1 MMNSS
6 DERCSDMDNELMDLE
21 RLPPTPTSTQGQE
34 EGETEGGHWTRGPG
48 VFEGKFIKNVNAQSV
63 LYKSKDAGWKGK
75 TVVIMWDKIMMERM
89 SKGSFKEMT
98 LGLIYKWTEMAEV
111 TGYVQTLG
119 KIEFSKQKQA
129 RDNMSS

>member
-1 MMNSS
+1 
-6 DERCSDMDNELMDLE
+6 
-21 RLPPTPTSTQGQE
+21 
-34 EGETEGGHWTRGPG
+34 
-48 VFEGKFIKNVNAQSV
+48 
-63 LYKSKDAGWKGK
+63 
-75 TVVIMWDKIMMERM
+75 MWDKIMMERM

-129 RDNMSS
+129 RDNMPIVNLARSAPGSVASQIMEHAPDIVLKVSVNTCLSDVTAFHGKERTLH